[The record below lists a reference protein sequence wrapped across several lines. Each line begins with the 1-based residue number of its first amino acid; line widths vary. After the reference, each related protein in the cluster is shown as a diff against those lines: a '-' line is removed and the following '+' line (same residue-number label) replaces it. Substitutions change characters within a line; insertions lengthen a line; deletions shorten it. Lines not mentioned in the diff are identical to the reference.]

1 MLCINWYQRGCH
13 YFFPSHCR
21 YFNLLVGYLRI
32 ETTSGRSNLI
42 KLCASDIPWR
52 CWHCIPYKLSFP
64 QSFRFNFLKEWGQTK
79 NDPSRNQIHDPRA
92 TRIRGLS
99 LFKKSG
105 GIRSLFPISGSALP
119 SSNFENAF
127 RTIQPVNL
135 KIRELK
141 KVVKNKI
148 CQVDWVSLRE
158 LILKFSVL
166 NNRSWNT

>member
-21 YFNLLVGYLRI
+21 YFDLLVGYLRI

-79 NDPSRNQIHDPRA
+79 NDPSRNQIHDPSTTYTSYEGGSGIYPSSKNLVGSGPCSLYLALHFLPQTLRMLL
-92 TRIRGLS
+92 GLS
-99 LFKKSG
+99 NQSIWK
-105 GIRSLFPISGSALP
+105 
-119 SSNFENAF
+119 FENSKKL
-127 RTIQPVNL
+127 L
-135 KIRELK
+135 KIEF
-141 KVVKNKI
+141 VNFTEFHYES
-148 CQVDWVSLRE
+148 WYWN
-158 LILKFSVL
+158 SVF
-166 NNRSWNT
+166 